1 MSLDGTDKKHGKQT
15 GDGIRVIEILRK
27 FFKIVRNQKYCD
39 RNKESA
45 SLHLT
50 LLRKEMMDLKRR
62 KERLPKL
69 KCKRKKGHRKQDH
82 THKIQHLETEGDFQK
97 A

>member
-1 MSLDGTDKKHGKQT
+1 MYNFTYRSRVVHFSFYICVVFRDKVLK
-15 GDGIRVIEILRK
+15 
-27 FFKIVRNQKYCD
+27 
-39 RNKESA
+39 NKESA

>member
-1 MSLDGTDKKHGKQT
+1 MSLDGKDKKHGKQT

-82 THKIQHLETEGDFQK
+82 THKIQHLETE
-97 A
+97 